1 MGTINGI
8 AYTTLQPIL
17 DWYYSVPGWMTFA
30 IVIVVI
36 IFGLKFNFK

>member
-8 AYTTLQPIL
+8 AYAALQPIL
-17 DWYYSVPGWMTFA
+17 DCYYSVPEWMIFA

-36 IFGLKFNFK
+36 IFGLKFIFK